1 MQGKF
6 LSDCWVGRQST
17 LAGSRNVFSQISG
30 RRQTFE
36 ELKQSDVW
44 GFCAVLFFMVS
55 KTVPWSEHTL
65 SREIVAALIS
75 MAGKMTCPRV
85 AGCPEKLLDLCEA
98 CCDSDS
104 S

>member
-44 GFCAVLFFMVS
+44 GFGAVLFFMIS

-65 SREIVAALIS
+65 SREIVTESQLFD
-75 MAGKMTCPRV
+75 V
-85 AGCPEKLLDLCEA
+85 
-98 CCDSDS
+98 DSDS
-104 S
+104 ATNAHHVLLCFLLR